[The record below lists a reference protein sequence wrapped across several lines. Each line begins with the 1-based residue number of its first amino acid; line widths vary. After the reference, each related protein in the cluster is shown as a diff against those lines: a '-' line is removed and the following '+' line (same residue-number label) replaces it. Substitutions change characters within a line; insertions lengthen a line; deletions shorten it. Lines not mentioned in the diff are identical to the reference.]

1 MHQLLSGL
9 KMMGSFLSRALL
21 LVFGYT
27 YPAYECFKTL
37 EKNKPEMEQL
47 LFWCQYWTIVAMLTV
62 FERIGDSFISWL
74 PLYSEAKLAICI
86 YLWHPKTKGTSYVYN
101 SFFRPY
107 VAKHEGEIDHTL
119 LELRV
124 KAGDIAILYWQK
136 AVSFGQ
142 TSFFEILQY
151 VSSHSAS
158 RPKADKVSIDKEK

>member
-47 LFWCQYWTIVAMLTV
+47 LFWCQYWTLVAMLTV
-62 FERIGDSFISWL
+62 FERIGDTFISWL
-74 PLYSEAKLAICI
+74 PLYSEAKLAIFI

-142 TSFFEILQY
+142 TRLFEILQY

-158 RPKADKVSIDKEK
+158 RPKSDKVSIDKEK